1 MSLYTKIK
9 LFSKIRS
16 VMNAIS
22 TIPSVGEPLFYSDLN
37 SLKIG
42 DGVNLP
48 SAQDFLRTETIQNH
62 VLDSD
67 FSIAQR
73 GTSFTSGTIPANN
86 DDTYLFDRWVL
97 LSDGNDV
104 VNVSQSNITDKTWCK
119 SVVQTINKQWGYLY
133 ILPAEET
140 LLLNNKKISLSF
152 RANTTTAKI
161 INNLKVAVLSW
172 TGTADSVTSDVV
184 ATWGATPTW
193 AASWTLENTLTNIP
207 ITTTDTT
214 YYVENVA
221 IDTASVKNVAIFIWV
236 NDVDAASGDELFLT
250 DVMCNIGQSVFP
262 YRPYYKGKLQ
272 EYQACQEFLF
282 ELKDFVVCPNAI
294 ASYLTTGTASVDI
307 MLPFRLRTTPT
318 ITTLNIDNYLPL
330 PTSAAVAV
338 GTLTISGSAL
348 KGTNGVYFV
357 LNDTGK
363 FSSTA
368 KYLIN
373 ASGGNGKISFNMEL

>member
-262 YRPYYKGKLQ
+262 YRPYHKGKLQ